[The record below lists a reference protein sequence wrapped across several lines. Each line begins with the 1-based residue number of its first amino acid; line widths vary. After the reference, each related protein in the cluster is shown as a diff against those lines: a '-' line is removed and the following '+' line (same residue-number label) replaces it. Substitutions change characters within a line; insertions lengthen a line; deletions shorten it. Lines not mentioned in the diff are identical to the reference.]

1 MRSGRLNG
9 ALAVKMWLFLSV
21 VVTGALAQ
29 PDPSQ
34 MSGIPRP
41 DPNLSDGVITVR
53 VIRGSFANN
62 VIGQPVELRAGD
74 RVLTEETDVEGRA
87 TFAVLSNAFAGGPT
101 AKEMLRPGLHLVLV
115 ETFALLFSS
124 ITYGMAMLATYRGD
138 KAAVLRWLGITF
150 LFGVSFI
157 SIELYEFR
165 HLIHEG
171 AGPQTSA
178 YWSAFFTLVGT
189 HGLHVSAGLLWMLVL
204 MPFLQKL
211 SIHLTGIKLSA
222 RR

>member
-1 MRSGRLNG
+1 MTAYEPHFSHDAHGHDG
-9 ALAVKMWLFLSV
+9 HEHHHD
-21 VVTGALAQ
+21 T
-29 PDPSQ
+29 
-34 MSGIPRP
+34 SGIKLFGFWVYLMT
-41 DPNLSDGVITVR
+41 DLLIFATV
-53 VIRGSFANN
+53 F
-62 VIGQPVELRAGD
+62 
-74 RVLTEETDVEGRA
+74 A
-87 TFAVLSNAFAGGPT
+87 TFAVLSNSFAGGPT

-138 KAAVLRWLGITF
+138 KGAVLRWLGITF
-150 LFGVSFI
+150 LFGVAFI

-171 AGPQTSA
+171 AGPQVSA

-204 MPFLQKL
+204 MAQISSRGLTDTNKTRVGLLSLFWHFLDVVWICVFTVVYL
-211 SIHLTGIKLSA
+211 LGVL
-222 RR
+222 

>member
-1 MRSGRLNG
+1 MSAYEPHYSHDAHGHDHEHHHDTSGL
-9 ALAVKMWLFLSV
+9 KLFGFWVYLM
-21 VVTGALAQ
+21 TDLLIFA
-29 PDPSQ
+29 
-34 MSGIPRP
+34 
-41 DPNLSDGVITVR
+41 TV
-53 VIRGSFANN
+53 F
-62 VIGQPVELRAGD
+62 
-74 RVLTEETDVEGRA
+74 A

-101 AKEMLRPGLHLVLV
+101 AKEMLGGGLHLVLV

-138 KAAVLRWLGITF
+138 KDAVLRWLGITF

-157 SIELYEFR
+157 SIELNEFH

-204 MPFLQKL
+204 MFQVGTRGLTDTNKTRVGLLSLFWHFLDVVWICVFTVVYL
-211 SIHLTGIKLSA
+211 LGVL
-222 RR
+222 

>member
-1 MRSGRLNG
+1 MTAYEPHFSHDAHGHDG
-9 ALAVKMWLFLSV
+9 HEHHHDS
-21 VVTGALAQ
+21 
-29 PDPSQ
+29 
-34 MSGIPRP
+34 SGIKLFGFWVYLMT
-41 DPNLSDGVITVR
+41 DLLIFATV
-53 VIRGSFANN
+53 F
-62 VIGQPVELRAGD
+62 
-74 RVLTEETDVEGRA
+74 A
-87 TFAVLSNAFAGGPT
+87 TFAVLSNSFAGGPT

-138 KAAVLRWLGITF
+138 KGAVLRWLGVTF
-150 LFGVSFI
+150 LFGVAFI

-171 AGPQTSA
+171 AGPQVSA

-204 MPFLQKL
+204 MAQISSRGLTDTNKTRVGLLSLFWHFLDVVWICVFTVVYL
-211 SIHLTGIKLSA
+211 MGVL
-222 RR
+222 

>member
-1 MRSGRLNG
+1 MTAYEPHYSHDAHGHDG
-9 ALAVKMWLFLSV
+9 HEHHHD
-21 VVTGALAQ
+21 T
-29 PDPSQ
+29 
-34 MSGIPRP
+34 SGIKLFGFWVYLMT
-41 DPNLSDGVITVR
+41 DLLIFATV
-53 VIRGSFANN
+53 F
-62 VIGQPVELRAGD
+62 
-74 RVLTEETDVEGRA
+74 A
-87 TFAVLSNAFAGGPT
+87 TFAVLSNSFAGGPT

-138 KAAVLRWLGITF
+138 KGAVLRWLGITF
-150 LFGVSFI
+150 LFGAAFI

-204 MPFLQKL
+204 MFQVGSRGLTDTNKTRVGLLSLFWHFLDVVWICVFTVVYL
-211 SIHLTGIKLSA
+211 MGVL
-222 RR
+222 

>member
-1 MRSGRLNG
+1 MTAYEPHYSHDAHGHDG
-9 ALAVKMWLFLSV
+9 HEHHHD
-21 VVTGALAQ
+21 T
-29 PDPSQ
+29 
-34 MSGIPRP
+34 SGIKLFGFWVYLMT
-41 DPNLSDGVITVR
+41 DLLIFATV
-53 VIRGSFANN
+53 F
-62 VIGQPVELRAGD
+62 
-74 RVLTEETDVEGRA
+74 A
-87 TFAVLSNAFAGGPT
+87 TFAVLSNSFAGGPT

-204 MPFLQKL
+204 MLQVGTRGLTDTNKTRVGLLSLFWHFLDVVWICVFTVVYL
-211 SIHLTGIKLSA
+211 MGVL
-222 RR
+222 

>member
-1 MRSGRLNG
+1 MTAYEPHYSHDAHGHDG
-9 ALAVKMWLFLSV
+9 HEHHHDS
-21 VVTGALAQ
+21 
-29 PDPSQ
+29 
-34 MSGIPRP
+34 SGIKLFGFWVYLMT
-41 DPNLSDGVITVR
+41 DLLIFATV
-53 VIRGSFANN
+53 F
-62 VIGQPVELRAGD
+62 
-74 RVLTEETDVEGRA
+74 A
-87 TFAVLSNAFAGGPT
+87 TFAVLSNSFAGGPT

-138 KAAVLRWLGITF
+138 KGAVLRWLGVTF
-150 LFGVSFI
+150 LFGVAFI

-171 AGPQTSA
+171 AGPQVSA

-204 MPFLQKL
+204 MAQISSRGLTDTNKTRVGLLSLFWHFLDVVWICVFTVVYL
-211 SIHLTGIKLSA
+211 MGVL
-222 RR
+222 

>member
-1 MRSGRLNG
+1 MTAYEPHFSHDAHGHDG
-9 ALAVKMWLFLSV
+9 HEHHHD
-21 VVTGALAQ
+21 T
-29 PDPSQ
+29 
-34 MSGIPRP
+34 SGIKLFGFWVYLMT
-41 DPNLSDGVITVR
+41 DLLIFATV
-53 VIRGSFANN
+53 F
-62 VIGQPVELRAGD
+62 
-74 RVLTEETDVEGRA
+74 A
-87 TFAVLSNAFAGGPT
+87 TFAVLSNSFAGGPT
-101 AKEMLRPGLHLVLV
+101 AKEMLGGGLHLVLV

-138 KAAVLRWLGITF
+138 KGAVLRWLGITF
-150 LFGVSFI
+150 LFGAAFI

-204 MPFLQKL
+204 MFQVGSRGLTDTNKTRVGLLSLFWHFLDVVWICVFTVVYL
-211 SIHLTGIKLSA
+211 MGVL
-222 RR
+222 

>member
-1 MRSGRLNG
+1 MTAYEPHFSHDAHGHDG
-9 ALAVKMWLFLSV
+9 HEHHHDS
-21 VVTGALAQ
+21 
-29 PDPSQ
+29 
-34 MSGIPRP
+34 SGIKLFGFWVYLMT
-41 DPNLSDGVITVR
+41 DLLIFATV
-53 VIRGSFANN
+53 F
-62 VIGQPVELRAGD
+62 
-74 RVLTEETDVEGRA
+74 A
-87 TFAVLSNAFAGGPT
+87 TFAVLSNSFAGGPT

-138 KAAVLRWLGITF
+138 KGAVLRWLGVTF
-150 LFGVSFI
+150 LFGVAFI

-171 AGPQTSA
+171 AGPQVSA

-204 MPFLQKL
+204 MFQVGSRGLTDTNKTRVGLLSLFWHFLDVVWICVFTVVYL
-211 SIHLTGIKLSA
+211 MGVL
-222 RR
+222 

>member
-1 MRSGRLNG
+1 MTAYEPHYSHDAHGHDG
-9 ALAVKMWLFLSV
+9 HEHHHD
-21 VVTGALAQ
+21 T
-29 PDPSQ
+29 
-34 MSGIPRP
+34 SGIKLFGFWVYLMT
-41 DPNLSDGVITVR
+41 DLLIFATV
-53 VIRGSFANN
+53 F
-62 VIGQPVELRAGD
+62 
-74 RVLTEETDVEGRA
+74 A
-87 TFAVLSNAFAGGPT
+87 TFAVLSNSFAGGPT
-101 AKEMLRPGLHLVLV
+101 AKEMLGGGLHLVLV

-138 KAAVLRWLGITF
+138 KGAVLRWLGITF
-150 LFGVSFI
+150 LFGVAFI

-204 MPFLQKL
+204 MFQVGSRGLTDTNKTRVGLLSLFWHFLDVVWICVFTVVYL
-211 SIHLTGIKLSA
+211 MGVL
-222 RR
+222 

>member
-1 MRSGRLNG
+1 MSAYEPHYSHDAHGHDG
-9 ALAVKMWLFLSV
+9 HEHHHD
-21 VVTGALAQ
+21 T
-29 PDPSQ
+29 
-34 MSGIPRP
+34 SGIKLFGFWVYLMT
-41 DPNLSDGVITVR
+41 DLLIFATV
-53 VIRGSFANN
+53 F
-62 VIGQPVELRAGD
+62 
-74 RVLTEETDVEGRA
+74 A
-87 TFAVLSNAFAGGPT
+87 TFAVLSNSFAGGPT

-138 KAAVLRWLGITF
+138 KGAVLRWLAVTF
-150 LFGVSFI
+150 LFGATFI

-171 AGPQTSA
+171 AGPQVSA

-204 MPFLQKL
+204 MFQVGSRGLTDTNKTRVGLLSLFWHFLDVVWICVFTVVYL
-211 SIHLTGIKLSA
+211 MGVL
-222 RR
+222 

>member
-1 MRSGRLNG
+1 MTAYEPHYSHDAHGHDG
-9 ALAVKMWLFLSV
+9 HEHHHD
-21 VVTGALAQ
+21 T
-29 PDPSQ
+29 
-34 MSGIPRP
+34 SGIKLFGFWVYLMT
-41 DPNLSDGVITVR
+41 DLLIFATV
-53 VIRGSFANN
+53 F
-62 VIGQPVELRAGD
+62 
-74 RVLTEETDVEGRA
+74 A
-87 TFAVLSNAFAGGPT
+87 TFAVLSNSFAGGPT
-101 AKEMLRPGLHLVLV
+101 AKEMLGGGLHLVLV

-138 KAAVLRWLGITF
+138 KGAVLRWLGITF
-150 LFGVSFI
+150 LFGAAFI

-204 MPFLQKL
+204 MFQVGSRGLTDTNKTRVGLLSLFWHFLDVVWICVFTVVYL
-211 SIHLTGIKLSA
+211 MGVL
-222 RR
+222 

>member
-1 MRSGRLNG
+1 MTAYEPHFPHDAHGRG
-9 ALAVKMWLFLSV
+9 HEHHHD
-21 VVTGALAQ
+21 T
-29 PDPSQ
+29 
-34 MSGIPRP
+34 SGIKLFGFWVYLMT
-41 DPNLSDGVITVR
+41 DLLIFATV
-53 VIRGSFANN
+53 F
-62 VIGQPVELRAGD
+62 
-74 RVLTEETDVEGRA
+74 A
-87 TFAVLSNAFAGGPT
+87 TFAVLSNSFAGGPT

-138 KAAVLRWLGITF
+138 KGAVLRWLGITF
-150 LFGVSFI
+150 LFGAAFI

-171 AGPQTSA
+171 AGPQVSA

-204 MPFLQKL
+204 MFQVGSRGLTDTNKTRVGLLSLFWHFLDVVWICVFTVVYL
-211 SIHLTGIKLSA
+211 MGVL
-222 RR
+222 

>member
-1 MRSGRLNG
+1 MSAYEPHYSHDAHGHDG
-9 ALAVKMWLFLSV
+9 HEHHHD
-21 VVTGALAQ
+21 T
-29 PDPSQ
+29 
-34 MSGIPRP
+34 SGIKLFGFWVYLMT
-41 DPNLSDGVITVR
+41 DLLIFATV
-53 VIRGSFANN
+53 F
-62 VIGQPVELRAGD
+62 
-74 RVLTEETDVEGRA
+74 A

-138 KAAVLRWLGITF
+138 KGAVLRWLAVTF

-171 AGPQTSA
+171 AGPQVSA

-204 MPFLQKL
+204 MFQVGTRGLTDTNKTRVGLLSLFWHFLDVVWICVFTVVYL
-211 SIHLTGIKLSA
+211 MGVL
-222 RR
+222 

>member
-1 MRSGRLNG
+1 MTAYEPHYSHDAHGHDG
-9 ALAVKMWLFLSV
+9 HEHHHD
-21 VVTGALAQ
+21 T
-29 PDPSQ
+29 
-34 MSGIPRP
+34 SGIKLFGFWVYLMT
-41 DPNLSDGVITVR
+41 DLLIFATV
-53 VIRGSFANN
+53 F
-62 VIGQPVELRAGD
+62 
-74 RVLTEETDVEGRA
+74 A
-87 TFAVLSNAFAGGPT
+87 TFAVLSNSFAGGPT

-138 KAAVLRWLGITF
+138 KGAVLRWLGITF
-150 LFGVSFI
+150 LFGVAFI

-171 AGPQTSA
+171 AGPQVSA

-204 MPFLQKL
+204 MAQISSRGLTDTNKTRVGLLSLFWHFLDVVWICVFTVVYL
-211 SIHLTGIKLSA
+211 MGVL
-222 RR
+222 

>member
-1 MRSGRLNG
+1 MTAYEPNYSHDAHGHDG
-9 ALAVKMWLFLSV
+9 HEHHHD
-21 VVTGALAQ
+21 T
-29 PDPSQ
+29 
-34 MSGIPRP
+34 SGIKLFGFWVYLMT
-41 DPNLSDGVITVR
+41 DLLIFATV
-53 VIRGSFANN
+53 F
-62 VIGQPVELRAGD
+62 
-74 RVLTEETDVEGRA
+74 A
-87 TFAVLSNAFAGGPT
+87 TFAVLSNSFAGGPT

-204 MPFLQKL
+204 MLQVGTRGLTDTNKTRVGLLSLFWHFLDVVWICVFTVVYL
-211 SIHLTGIKLSA
+211 MGVL
-222 RR
+222 

>member
-1 MRSGRLNG
+1 MTAYEPHYSHDAHGHDG
-9 ALAVKMWLFLSV
+9 HEHHHD
-21 VVTGALAQ
+21 T
-29 PDPSQ
+29 
-34 MSGIPRP
+34 SGIKLFGFWVYLMT
-41 DPNLSDGVITVR
+41 DLLIFATV
-53 VIRGSFANN
+53 F
-62 VIGQPVELRAGD
+62 
-74 RVLTEETDVEGRA
+74 A
-87 TFAVLSNAFAGGPT
+87 TFAVLSNSFAGGPT
-101 AKEMLRPGLHLVLV
+101 AKEMLGGGLHLVLV

-138 KAAVLRWLGITF
+138 KGAVLRWLGITF
-150 LFGVSFI
+150 LFGVAFI

-204 MPFLQKL
+204 MFQVG
-211 SIHLTGIKLSA
+211 SRGLTGTNKTRVGLLSLFWHFLDVVWICVFTVVYLMGVL
-222 RR
+222 

>member
-1 MRSGRLNG
+1 MTAYEPHYSHDAHGHDG
-9 ALAVKMWLFLSV
+9 HEHHHDS
-21 VVTGALAQ
+21 
-29 PDPSQ
+29 
-34 MSGIPRP
+34 SGIKLFGFWVYLMT
-41 DPNLSDGVITVR
+41 DLLIFATV
-53 VIRGSFANN
+53 F
-62 VIGQPVELRAGD
+62 
-74 RVLTEETDVEGRA
+74 A
-87 TFAVLSNAFAGGPT
+87 TFAVLSNSFAGGPT

-138 KAAVLRWLGITF
+138 KGAVLRWLGVTF
-150 LFGVSFI
+150 LFGVAFI

-171 AGPQTSA
+171 AGPQVSA

-204 MPFLQKL
+204 MAQISSRGLTDTNKTRVGLLSLFWHFLDVVWICVFTVVYL
-211 SIHLTGIKLSA
+211 LGVL
-222 RR
+222 